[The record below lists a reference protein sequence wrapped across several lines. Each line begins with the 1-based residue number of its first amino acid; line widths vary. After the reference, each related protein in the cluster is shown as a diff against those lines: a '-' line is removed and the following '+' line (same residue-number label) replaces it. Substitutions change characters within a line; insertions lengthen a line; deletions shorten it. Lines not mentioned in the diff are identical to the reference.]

1 MIFSMTF
8 LFSKITGFACIR
20 KDPTA
25 ALLCTARRTKG
36 VSMECRQVRTCY
48 DLAAATE
55 ESPTPSSRA
64 KVEDCLSSLFSLW
77 LAPSFLLGLFL
88 YWSWLRL
95 LHLLH
100 RGNCGSLSFCYLL
113 REACEAIIRDVQS
126 QPLFEEEGEA
136 HSLVCTC
143 AIHLIRAVIAC
154 VNDPYIVC
162 GLAGIGFSC

>member
-36 VSMECRQVRTCY
+36 FSMECRQVRTCY

-64 KVEDCLSSLFSLW
+64 EVEDCLSSLFSLW
-77 LAPSFLLGLFL
+77 LAPSLFLWLFL

-95 LHLLH
+95 LHLL
-100 RGNCGSLSFCYLL
+100 RRSPLWGFSSCNLL

-136 HSLVCTC
+136 HSLVCTY
-143 AIHLIRAVIAC
+143 AIHLI
-154 VNDPYIVC
+154 
-162 GLAGIGFSC
+162 

>member
-1 MIFSMTF
+1 MTF

-20 KDPTA
+20 KDLTA

-36 VSMECRQVRTCY
+36 FSMERRQVRTCY

-64 KVEDCLSSLFSLW
+64 EVEDCLSSLFSLW
-77 LAPSFLLGLFL
+77 LAPSFLLRLFL

-100 RGNCGSLSFCYLL
+100 HGSCGSLGFCNLL

-136 HSLVCTC
+136 HRLVCTC
-143 AIHLIRAVIAC
+143 AIHLV
-154 VNDPYIVC
+154 
-162 GLAGIGFSC
+162 

>member
-1 MIFSMTF
+1 MTF

-36 VSMECRQVRTCY
+36 FNMECRQVRTCH

-64 KVEDCLSSLFSLW
+64 EVEDCLSNLFSLW
-77 LAPSFLLGLFL
+77 LASSFLLRLFL
-88 YWSWLRL
+88 YGSRLRL

-100 RGNCGSLSFCYLL
+100 RSSLWGFSSCNLL

-143 AIHLIRAVIAC
+143 AIHLI
-154 VNDPYIVC
+154 
-162 GLAGIGFSC
+162 

>member
-25 ALLCTARRTKG
+25 VLLCTARRTKG
-36 VSMECRQVRTCY
+36 FSMECRQVRTCY

-64 KVEDCLSSLFSLW
+64 EVEDCLSSLFSLW
-77 LAPSFLLGLFL
+77 LAPSLFLWLFL

-95 LHLLH
+95 LHLLR
-100 RGNCGSLSFCYLL
+100 RGSCGSLGFCNLL
-113 REACEAIIRDVQS
+113 RETCEAIIRDVQS
-126 QPLFEEEGEA
+126 QPLFEEESEA

-143 AIHLIRAVIAC
+143 AIHLV
-154 VNDPYIVC
+154 
-162 GLAGIGFSC
+162 